1 MKIFKKI
8 IPGLILLDVFL
19 FDLIYVLT
27 VLILNQ
33 FNIAFRKWVL
43 ILVVI
48 VTVIG
53 GFIGIIQLLLKIPK
67 RGLKITALVLYT
79 VVSLVVGFYGFV
91 LGVFALG
98 DWEHVV
104 EKNGKKYVVYV
115 NGFLDT
121 YATYYDYRSFLTCGN
136 KKRISEYYGD
146 GAFDPFSKDREQDYT
161 PINSYYYDEEGNIMP
176 NP

>member
-1 MKIFKKI
+1 MKSFKIF
-8 IPGLILLDVFL
+8 IPGLVLLDVLL
-19 FDLIYVLT
+19 FDLIYVLVT
-27 VLILNQ
+27 RILNQ
-33 FNIAFRKWVL
+33 FDIAFRKWVL
-43 ILVVI
+43 IVAVI
-48 VTVIG
+48 ITAIG

-67 RGLKITALVLYT
+67 NWLKITTIVIYT
-79 VVSLVVGFYGFV
+79 LVSLVIGFYGFV

-121 YATYYDYRSFLTCGN
+121 YATYYDYRSFLTCGS
-136 KKRISEYYGD
+136 KKRIVEYYGD
-146 GAFDPFSKDREQDYT
+146 GAFDPFSKDREQDYSPKNT
-161 PINSYYYDEEGNIMP
+161 YYYDDEGNIMP